1 MLVEI
6 NDIVKV
12 HEQMGVVLEIFYE
25 WVEKEGLKRRE
36 GQRELEEMKGDWR
49 VVIPKKSGGNGLGVR
64 EEG

>member
-1 MLVEI
+1 MVEI

-36 GQRELEEMKGDWR
+36 GQCELEEMKEDWR
-49 VVIPKKSGGNGLGVR
+49 AVIPKKSGGSGLGVR